1 MGGHLVPSGIFAECQ
16 DLPSAWHSAKPPLPS
31 ALFCRVRHS
40 AKYCFAECLD
50 KKHSAKSQA
59 LGKDQFSSGDKVR
72 ERVMDHENTVC
83 FNIRLHI
90 DIDIIVA
97 SACTTLFAYVLEDTY
112 MDVCLSALS
121 QYLHS

>member
-1 MGGHLVPSGIFAECQ
+1 M
-16 DLPSAWHSAKPPLPS
+16 S
-31 ALFCRVRHS
+31 ALCTLIHLLGLN
-40 AKYCFAECLD
+40 FASYLD
-50 KKHSAKSQA
+50 
-59 LGKDQFSSGDKVR
+59 SSNSYKVR
-72 ERVMDHENTVC
+72 ERVMYHENTVC